1 MASNKSALTTD
12 KIIASIKRRTMMPES
27 SITFSK
33 DDLIE
38 FLNEEMSIGVVPS
51 ILQMRDEYL
60 VYRDIVAI
68 QSGVSIYPI
77 PSRAIGNKL
86 REVAYSDDTV
96 NEYNMTQI
104 ELDNKI
110 SNNFLSQGGFYASQF
125 YIQGS
130 DIHLHP
136 SNFNYSGYLFIYYY
150 MRPNFLVQDNKVAV
164 ITEIEK
170 NSQGELTGKI
180 FLDNIPTTYASVSS
194 GITTIKATEFDFI
207 SSNSPNKILAWDIP
221 GSINSEEHSI
231 TISPSSIPTDLKVG
245 DYMPVAGE
253 TCVPNIPTEL
263 HPILAQRVALRV
275 LEALG
280 DSAGLA
286 NAKAKLDEMEAKT
299 GVLIDSR
306 VEGSP
311 VKIKNRQ
318 MQYTL
323 RGRFMRGTF

>member
-38 FLNEEMSIGVVPS
+38 FLNEEMSIGVIPS
-51 ILQMRDEYL
+51 ILQMKDEYL
-60 VYRDIVAI
+60 VYRDVVSIE
-68 QSGVSIYPI
+68 SGVSIYPI
-77 PSRAIGNKL
+77 PARAIGNKL
-86 REVAYSDDTV
+86 REVAYSDDSI

-164 ITEIEK
+164 ITAINRE
-170 NSQGELTGKI
+170 TGVI
-180 FLDNIPTTYASVSS
+180 TLDNIPTNYASVSS
-194 GITTIKATEFDFI
+194 GITTIKAAEFDFVSCI
-207 SSNSPNKILAWDIP
+207 SPNKIISWDIP
-221 GSINSEEHSI
+221 GSVNSEEHTI
-231 TISPSSIPTDLKVG
+231 TIDPSLIPNSLKEG

-263 HPILAQRVALRV
+263 HPVLAQRVALRV

-286 NAKAKLDEMEAKT
+286 NAKAKLEEMESKT

>member
-38 FLNEEMSIGVVPS
+38 FLNEEMSIGVIPS
-51 ILQMRDEYL
+51 ILQMKDEYL
-60 VYRDIVAI
+60 VYRDVVEIE
-68 QSGVSIYPI
+68 SGVSIYPI

-86 REVAYSDDTV
+86 REVAYSDDSI

-136 SNFNYSGYLFIYYY
+136 SNSNYSGYLFIYYY
-150 MRPNFLVQDNKVAV
+150 MRPNFLVQDNKVGV
-164 ITEIEK
+164 ITSIDRTA
-170 NSQGELTGKI
+170 GVIT
-180 FLDNIPTTYASVSS
+180 LDNIPSNYAAVSS
-194 GITTIKATEFDFI
+194 GITTIKAKEFDFV
-207 SSNSPNKILAWDIP
+207 SSDSPNKIIAWDIP
-221 GSINSEEHSI
+221 GTINSESHTI
-231 TISPSSIPTDLKVG
+231 TLENPSVIPSNLKEG

-253 TCVPNIPTEL
+253 TCIPNIPTEL
-263 HPILAQRVALRV
+263 HPVLAQRVALRV

-280 DSAGLA
+280 DSTGLA
-286 NAKAKLDEMEAKT
+286 NARVKLEEMESKT

>member
-38 FLNEEMSIGVVPS
+38 FLNEEMSIGVIPS
-51 ILQMRDEYL
+51 ILQMKDEYL
-60 VYRDIVAI
+60 VYRDVVAI

-86 REVAYSDDTV
+86 REVAYSDDSV

-150 MRPNFLVQDNKVAV
+150 MRPNFLVQDNKVGV
-164 ITEIEK
+164 ITAI
-170 NSQGELTGKI
+170 NRDTGVI
-180 FLDNIPTTYASVSS
+180 TLDNIPSNYASISS
-194 GITTIKATEFDFI
+194 GITTIKSTEFDFV
-207 SSNSPNKILAWDIP
+207 SADSPNKIIAWDIA
-221 GSINSEEHSI
+221 GSVNAEEHTI
-231 TISPSSIPTDLKVG
+231 TLDDPSLVPISLKVG

-263 HPILAQRVALRV
+263 HPVLAQRVALRV

-286 NAKAKLDEMEAKT
+286 NAKVKLDEMEAKT